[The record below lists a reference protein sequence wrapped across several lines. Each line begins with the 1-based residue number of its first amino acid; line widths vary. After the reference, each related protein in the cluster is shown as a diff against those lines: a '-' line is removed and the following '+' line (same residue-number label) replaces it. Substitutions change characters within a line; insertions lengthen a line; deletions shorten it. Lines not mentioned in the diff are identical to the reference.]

1 MDSLDNRREIMDMPN
16 RRSSL
21 GLLALGAIGVVY
33 GDIGTSPLYT
43 IQVIFDSGGVPL
55 SPANVVGAVS
65 AIFWALMLVVT
76 VKYVFLVMRADNR
89 GEGGIIALL
98 AMTIASTSSQSV
110 RKKLLL
116 MGAAGAAL
124 FYGDTLLTP
133 SISVLSAIEGI
144 EVVTPDLK
152 AYVVPVSVAIL
163 IGLFM
168 LQKWGTGAVGKLFGP
183 IIVVWFAVLGVIG
196 FWHIAKNPEI
206 LSALN
211 PLHACAFLADRG
223 AGVFLAVGA
232 VVLAI
237 TGVETLYADMGH
249 FGRPAIRLAWLSLV
263 FPCLSINYLGQGAL
277 LLQDPGAVKN
287 PFYLSFPHPILIPSV
302 ILATL
307 ATIIA
312 SQAVIS
318 GAYSMTRQA
327 IQVGLLPRS
336 RIVHTSASEAG
347 QIYLPVINWILLAAV
362 IGTTVGF
369 GSSGA
374 LASAYGIAVTGTMLI
389 TTMLMFF
396 VMRHLWKWTLAMA
409 ATATTCLALIDM
421 LLLFSCSIKFVN
433 GGWFPVALS
442 AVVLTVML
450 TWRQGRQ
457 LLLQCIGE
465 DDPGLEAFVQNM
477 SSSSIPRV
485 EGRTAVFL
493 VANPKNAPQALMHNL
508 KHNRVLHQLNLV
520 VTVLFEDIPW
530 VNEDE
535 RLNVRDIGHG
545 FWQISLRYGF
555 MDKPDVPKALANCRI
570 PGAEIDPFTISY
582 FVSRETIVPST
593 GGRMAKWREGLF
605 QFLSGNAGSVV
616 EYFNIPSN
624 SVIELGSRVHI

>member
-1 MDSLDNRREIMDMPN
+1 MDDLN
-16 RRSSL
+16 RRSGL

-110 RKKLLL
+110 RKRLLL
-116 MGAAGAAL
+116 LGAAGAAL

-133 SISVLSAIEGI
+133 SISVLSAVEGI

-183 IIVVWFAVLGVIG
+183 IIALWFAVLAAAGL
-196 FWHIAKNPEI
+196 WHIAKNPEI
-206 LSALN
+206 LSALS
-211 PLHACAFLADRG
+211 PLHAWTFLADRG
-223 AGVFLAVGA
+223 TGVFLAVGA

-287 PFYLSFPHPILIPSV
+287 PFYLSFPHPLLIPAV

-396 VMRHLWKWTLAMA
+396 VMRHLWKWTLTTAAA
-409 ATATTCLALIDM
+409 ATVCLALIDM
-421 LLLFSCSIKFVN
+421 LLLFSCSIKFLN

-450 TWRQGRQ
+450 TWRQGRL

-465 DDPGLEAFVQNM
+465 DDPGLEAFVQNL

-485 EGRTAVFL
+485 AGRTAVFL

-530 VNEDE
+530 VDEDE
-535 RLNVRDIGHG
+535 RLTVRDIGHG
-545 FWQISLRYGF
+545 FWQIGLRYGF
-555 MDKPDVPKALANCRI
+555 MDKPDVPSALAACRI

-593 GGRMAKWREGLF
+593 GGKMAKWREALF

>member
-1 MDSLDNRREIMDMPN
+1 MGD
-16 RRSSL
+16 RRSNL
-21 GLLALGAIGVVY
+21 AWLALGAIGVVY

-43 IQVIFDSGGVPL
+43 IQVIFGSGGVPL

-76 VKYVFLVMRADNR
+76 IKYVFLVMRADNR

-98 AMTIASTSSQSV
+98 AMTVASAGSQST

-116 MGAAGAAL
+116 LGAVGAAL

-133 SISVLSAIEGI
+133 SISVLSAVEGI
-144 EVVTPDLK
+144 EVIAPDLK
-152 AYVVPVSVAIL
+152 SYVVPVSVAIL
-163 IGLFM
+163 IGMFM
-168 LQKWGTGAVGKLFGP
+168 LQKRGTGAVGKLFGP
-183 IIVVWFAVLGVIG
+183 IIVVWFVVLGAVG
-196 FWHIAKNPEI
+196 LWHILRNPGI
-206 LSALN
+206 LAALN
-211 PLHACAFLADRG
+211 PLHAWTFLVDRG
-223 AGVFLAVGA
+223 TGVFLAAGA

-277 LLQDPGAVKN
+277 LLEDPQSVGN
-287 PFYLSFPHPILIPSV
+287 PFYLSFPHPLLIPAV
-302 ILATL
+302 VLATL

-327 IQVGLLPRS
+327 IQVGFLPRS
-336 RIVHTSASEAG
+336 RVVHTSASEAG
-347 QIYLPVINWILLAAV
+347 QIYLPAINWILLAAV

-369 GSSGA
+369 GSSAA
-374 LASAYGIAVTGTMLI
+374 LASAYGIAVTGTML
-389 TTMLMFF
+389 TTTLLMFF
-396 VMRHLWKWTLAMA
+396 VMRHMWQWTLPAAVM
-409 ATATTCLALIDM
+409 ATACLALVDM
-421 LLLFSCSIKFVN
+421 LLLFSCSIKFVD

-442 AVVLTVML
+442 AVMLALML
-450 TWRQGRQ
+450 TWKDGRR
-457 LLLQCIGE
+457 LLLQCIRE
-465 DDPGLEAFVQNM
+465 DDPGLEAFVQNLA
-477 SSSSIPRV
+477 SSSVPRV

-493 VANPKNAPQALMHNL
+493 VANPQNAPQALMHNL
-508 KHNRVLHQLNLV
+508 KHNRVLHQVNLV

-530 VNEDE
+530 VGEAE
-535 RLNVRDIGHG
+535 RAEIREIGHG
-545 FWQISLRYGF
+545 FWQINLRYGF
-555 MDKPDVPKALANCRI
+555 MDKPDIPLALSACRI
-570 PGAEIDPFTISY
+570 AGVEIDPFTISY
-582 FVSRETIVPST
+582 FVSRETIVPSS
-593 GGRMAKWREGLF
+593 GGKMAVWREGLF
-605 QFLSGNAGSVV
+605 QFLSRNAGSVV